1 MYIQNKFISYTP
13 LVIYISLL
21 FLTPL
26 FLHASL
32 LDEEILEKIQELK
45 RMENA
50 IHYDQEIISTVDS
63 PKRAGTV
70 ADKSTSYTNSANIGE
85 QQGSYIVYAV
95 APDII
100 QNISIR
106 NSANRSNIFSF
117 HWGYVKGLVYIENTG
132 TLLNKGTH
140 YNEYGIWSLS
150 RNLFLQNTGQ
160 IFNTEHSP
168 APINIRTSDTAILR
182 NNGHIE
188 SRNSRNNA
196 IVAMA
201 DKDMIFLNL
210 EGGEIISKHSI
221 LYLNGNNTKFENK
234 GNISGQNINIIAQN
248 KLDFKNIGKI
258 KSDVILTSQ
267 EVSNIDLQ
275 KGKLEGNLSATAST
289 ITILLSD
296 ENEITGNINIQSDSS
311 RLILFDQNKVLSSDK
326 YNNFEYLDIYGSWE
340 LTAKNWQF
348 KDITVHS
355 SANLITY
362 RNTTLEGNLINQGTL
377 VLKQSELNN
386 NSALE
391 ISGHYTGEN
400 GNIEIDIPIINYTD
414 QSRMIIRGDA
424 RGITSIILKTPP
436 NSTLKSPLKLI
447 QTSNSTNDSF
457 YLSPCRKNKYRLKL
471 VNENTGNNWYLIQDS
486 IIPAHILS
494 HLANLDA
501 NQNLFFFKF
510 SDRYLSLINTPKQK
524 FWVMYTNKQGHYSIE
539 QAEGHI
545 NTNKNTLQMAN
556 QLLHYNGKNYGI
568 NFGLILNIGS
578 QKSKV
583 FNETI
588 TTIKTTGLGLG
599 LYANYLK
606 ENHYF
611 DSYLVMNQFTHKLS
625 TNEEN
630 THYKSKNIQ
639 FSLEYG
645 IHYPILN
652 NALNIQ
658 IEEQLIYSHLK
669 MPLWIKEIKHKN
681 QLKNRLGIKL
691 NYVIQTLNLQS
702 YLEFNWFHKFNNSYL
717 TSENKNYKI
726 AGGKNT
732 KEFALM
738 LTNSPSKHWNIQLR
752 TAYHFGKHHW
762 KEIYL
767 ATNISYLF

>member
-1 MYIQNKFISYTP
+1 MYIQNKFIFYAS
-13 LVIYISLL
+13 LAISLSL
-21 FLTPL
+21 LLLTPYS
-26 FLHASL
+26 LHASS

-50 IHYDQEIISTVDS
+50 IHYDQEIISMVDS

-70 ADKSTSYTNSANIGE
+70 ADKSTSYTNSATIDHREYIIYSNARIKNIR
-85 QQGSYIVYAV
+85 
-95 APDII
+95 
-100 QNISIR
+100 IR
-106 NSANRSNIFSF
+106 NSGHLSSRSNIFSGF
-117 HWGYVKGLVYIENTG
+117 WNPTTGLVYIENMG
-132 TLLNKGTH
+132 TLLNKGTNH
-140 YNEYGIWSLS
+140 NEYGIWSVS
-150 RNLFLQNTGQ
+150 RNFFLQNTGQ
-160 IFNTEHSP
+160 IINTEHSA
-168 APINIRTSDTAILR
+168 APINIWALDTVIF
-182 NNGHIE
+182 NNSGHIE
-188 SRNSRNNA
+188 SHNFNGA
-196 IVAMA
+196 IYA
-201 DKDMIFLNL
+201 KSTKNMIFLNL
-210 EGGEIISKHSI
+210 EGGEIIGKATA
-221 LYLNGNNTKFENK
+221 LNLNSENIK
-234 GNISGQNINIIAQN
+234 
-248 KLDFKNIGKI
+248 FKNKGKI

-267 EVSNIDLQ
+267 KVSDIDLQ
-275 KGKLEGNLSATAST
+275 KGKLEGNLNASAST

-326 YNNFEYLDIYGSWE
+326 YNSFEYLDIYGSWE
-340 LTAKNWQF
+340 LTTKNWQF

-355 SANLITY
+355 SANLVNY
-362 RNTTLEGNLINQGTL
+362 GNTTLEGNLINQGTL

-386 NSALE
+386 SATIE

-414 QSRMIIRGDA
+414 QSRMIIRGEA
-424 RGITSIILKTPP
+424 RGTTSIILKTPP

-447 QTSNSTNDSF
+447 QTSKSADNSF
-457 YLSPCRKNKYRLKL
+457 YLSPSKKNKYRLKL

-501 NQNLFFFKF
+501 NQNLFFLKF

-545 NTNKNTLQMAN
+545 DTNKNTLQIAN

-583 FNETI
+583 FNEAI

>member
-1 MYIQNKFISYTP
+1 MYIQNKFIFYAS
-13 LVIYISLL
+13 LAISLSL
-21 FLTPL
+21 LLLTPYS
-26 FLHASL
+26 LHASS

-70 ADKSTSYTNSANIGE
+70 ADKSTSYTNSATIDHREYIIYSNAPIKNIR
-85 QQGSYIVYAV
+85 
-95 APDII
+95 
-100 QNISIR
+100 IR
-106 NSANRSNIFSF
+106 NSGHLSSRSNIFSGF
-117 HWGYVKGLVYIENTG
+117 WNPTTGLVYIENMG

-188 SRNSRNNA
+188 SHNFNGA
-196 IVAMA
+196 IYAQSA
-201 DKDMIFLNL
+201 KNMIFLNL
-210 EGGEIISKHSI
+210 EGGEIIGKATA
-221 LYLNGNNTKFENK
+221 LNLRGENIKFENK

-414 QSRMIIRGDA
+414 QSRMIIRGEA
-424 RGITSIILKTPP
+424 RGTTSIILKTPP

-447 QTSNSTNDSF
+447 QTSKSTNDSF
-457 YLSPCRKNKYRLKL
+457 YLSPRRKNKYRLKL

-501 NQNLFFFKF
+501 NQNLFFLKF
-510 SDRYLSLINTPKQK
+510 SDRYLSLVNTSRQK

-545 NTNKNTLQMAN
+545 DTNKNTLQMAN

-583 FNETI
+583 FNEAI

-691 NYVIQTLNLQS
+691 NYVIPTLNLQS

>member
-1 MYIQNKFISYTP
+1 MYIQDKFIFYAS
-13 LVIYISLL
+13 LAISLSL
-21 FLTPL
+21 LLLTPYS
-26 FLHASL
+26 LHASS

-70 ADKSTSYTNSANIGE
+70 ADKSTSYTNSANIDHRE
-85 QQGSYIVYAV
+85 YIIYSNAR
-95 APDII
+95 IK
-100 QNISIR
+100 NIRIR
-106 NSANRSNIFSF
+106 NSGHLSSRSNIFSGF
-117 HWGYVKGLVYIENTG
+117 WNPTTGLVYIENMG

-168 APINIRTSDTAILR
+168 APINIRASDTAILR

-210 EGGEIISKHSI
+210 EGGEIISKNSI

-296 ENEITGNINIQSDSS
+296 ENEITGNINIQSDNS

-377 VLKQSELNN
+377 VLKQSALNN

-414 QSRMIIRGDA
+414 QSRMIIRGEA
-424 RGITSIILKTPP
+424 RGTTSIILKIPP

-447 QTSNSTNDSF
+447 QTSKSTNDSF
-457 YLSPCRKNKYRLKL
+457 YLSPRRKNKYRLKL

-545 NTNKNTLQMAN
+545 DTNKNTLQIAN

-583 FNETI
+583 FNEAI

-625 TNEEN
+625 TNEE
-630 THYKSKNIQ
+630 
-639 FSLEYG
+639 
-645 IHYPILN
+645 
-652 NALNIQ
+652 
-658 IEEQLIYSHLK
+658 
-669 MPLWIKEIKHKN
+669 
-681 QLKNRLGIKL
+681 
-691 NYVIQTLNLQS
+691 
-702 YLEFNWFHKFNNSYL
+702 
-717 TSENKNYKI
+717 
-726 AGGKNT
+726 
-732 KEFALM
+732 
-738 LTNSPSKHWNIQLR
+738 
-752 TAYHFGKHHW
+752 
-762 KEIYL
+762 
-767 ATNISYLF
+767 

>member
-1 MYIQNKFISYTP
+1 MYIQDKFIFYAS
-13 LVIYISLL
+13 LAISLSL
-21 FLTPL
+21 LLLTPYS
-26 FLHASL
+26 LHASS

-70 ADKSTSYTNSANIGE
+70 ADKSTSYTNSATIDHREYIIYSNAPIKNIR
-85 QQGSYIVYAV
+85 
-95 APDII
+95 
-100 QNISIR
+100 IR
-106 NSANRSNIFSF
+106 NSGHLSSRSNIFSGF
-117 HWGYVKGLVYIENTG
+117 WKPTTGLVYIENMG

-140 YNEYGIWSLS
+140 YNEYGIWSRS
-150 RNLFLQNTGQ
+150 SNFFLQNTGQ
-160 IFNTEHSP
+160 IINTEHSP
-168 APINIRTSDTAILR
+168 APINILASDTVIF
-182 NNGHIE
+182 NNSGHIE
-188 SRNSRNNA
+188 SHNFNGA
-196 IVAMA
+196 IYAQSA
-201 DKDMIFLNL
+201 KNMIFLNL
-210 EGGEIISKHSI
+210 EGGEIIGKATA
-221 LYLNGNNTKFENK
+221 LNLRGENIKFENK

-267 EVSNIDLQ
+267 GVSNIDLQ

-424 RGITSIILKTPP
+424 RGTTSIILKTPP

-447 QTSNSTNDSF
+447 QTSKSTNDSF

-524 FWVMYTNKQGHYSIE
+524 FRVMYTNKQGHYSIE